1 MLMSAGI
8 ELPES
13 IFAHGWW
20 LMGDS
25 KMSKSLGN
33 IINPIDLIDDYG
45 VDPVRYYLMREM
57 VVGQDANFTFD
68 SFIHRYLSLIHI

>member
-1 MLMSAGI
+1 
-8 ELPES
+8 
-13 IFAHGWW
+13 
-20 LMGDS
+20 MGDS

-33 IINPIDLIDDYG
+33 IINPMDLIDNYG

-68 SFIHRYLSLIHI
+68 SFMQRYNSDLANDFGNL